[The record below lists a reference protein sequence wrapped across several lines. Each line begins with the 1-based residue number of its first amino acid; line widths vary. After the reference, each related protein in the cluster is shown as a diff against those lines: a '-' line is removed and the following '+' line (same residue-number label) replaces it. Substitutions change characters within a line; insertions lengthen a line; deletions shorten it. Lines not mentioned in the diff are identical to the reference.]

1 MWGSQEK
8 ILGQKVNVKFFRI
21 DPYTLGIRI
30 QRAFHEGATVNFFYL
45 KYGGIRKKIW
55 GKKSMK
61 NFSG

>member
-8 ILGQKVNVKFFRI
+8 KFGQKVNDNFSGFLSQIFFGSHF
-21 DPYTLGIRI
+21 TCG
-30 QRAFHEGATVNFFYL
+30 EV
-45 KYGGIRKKIW
+45 RKKIW